1 MCRNL
6 QKTDTIA
13 ALELC
18 THLDCPLCQ
27 MHVLHIHSVRRAL
40 PRHNII
46 CDSFAD
52 FWYLSKLQCTKL
64 YSRELHSPAKYHI
77 GRMSTVRGH
86 NRSKVPMCQPNCSL
100 SHSMHCGRPSLD
112 MQIPNPGCTCS
123 VICTKRYSAESAA

>member
-13 ALELC
+13 ALEWC
-18 THLDCPLCQ
+18 THLECPLCT

-52 FWYLSKLQCTKL
+52 SWYLSKLRCTKL
-64 YSRELHSPAKYHI
+64 YSRELHSTAKYHI
-77 GRMSTVRGH
+77 GRMSTVRSH
-86 NRSKVPMCQPNCSL
+86 NRSKVPMC
-100 SHSMHCGRPSLD
+100 
-112 MQIPNPGCTCS
+112 
-123 VICTKRYSAESAA
+123 